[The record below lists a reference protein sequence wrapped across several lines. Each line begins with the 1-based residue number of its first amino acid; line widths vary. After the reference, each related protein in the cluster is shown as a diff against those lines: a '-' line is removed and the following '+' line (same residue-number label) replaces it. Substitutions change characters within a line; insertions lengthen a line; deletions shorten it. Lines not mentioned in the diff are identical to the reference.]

1 MTDPLL
7 EEVYRAREKLWQRGG
22 GTLRGMGEYL
32 RECGRR
38 AKERGVLWIESAEER
53 EAIGAEVRARL
64 AREAGGAMCVGE
76 AAGEYRAEEAH
87 AEAQRRGEGQGECTM
102 QNAQCTMGAGAN
114 DPTGQ
119 RANDFTMQQSN
130 GTMSNEVTR

>member
-22 GTLRGMGEYL
+22 GTMRGVGEYL

-38 AKERGVLWIESAEER
+38 AKERGVLWIESEEER

-64 AREAGGAMCVGE
+64 AAEGPDVSCVKEAQAVYGGA
-76 AAGEYRAEEAH
+76 AEEVEGPK
-87 AEAQRRGEGQGECTM
+87 AEARRGALPSPGGFRSLEVDPVLSRVKEPEDWFGDESGEWE
-102 QNAQCTMGAGAN
+102 AV
-114 DPTGQ
+114 
-119 RANDFTMQQSN
+119 R
-130 GTMSNEVTR
+130 

>member
-38 AKERGVLWIESAEER
+38 AKERGVLWIESEEER

-64 AREAGGAMCVGE
+64 AREAAEGEWKDATAVGE
-76 AAGEYRAEEAH
+76 ERA
-87 AEAQRRGEGQGECTM
+87 RWKECTM
-102 QNAQCTMGAGAN
+102 QNPQCTMGEAGAAGGRN
-114 DPTGQ
+114 EG
-119 RANDFTMQQSN
+119 
-130 GTMSNEVTR
+130 MS

>member
-22 GTLRGMGEYL
+22 GTMRGVCEYL

-38 AKERGVLWIESAEER
+38 AKERGVLWITSEEER

-64 AREAGGAMCVGE
+64 AREGEAGEGTLCVGE
-76 AAGEYRAEEAH
+76 ERGVYGEGNIEKIENPGGDIERGKRERMERGQAGDGERAFGSRDAVGLSEEA
-87 AEAQRRGEGQGECTM
+87 
-102 QNAQCTMGAGAN
+102 
-114 DPTGQ
+114 
-119 RANDFTMQQSN
+119 
-130 GTMSNEVTR
+130 